1 MDCGHRRQSR
11 PRTYGYTI
19 RQNNGM
25 RVIAVDGGAERE
37 KLCLSLGAE
46 HCIDD
51 TSTQDIPAEVLRIT
65 TYAAQRVAV
74 FATSKQDYATA
85 PFLLRP

>member
-1 MDCGHRRQSR
+1 MDCGHRPRSR

-51 TSTQDIPAEVLRIT
+51 TSAQDIPAEVLRIT
-65 TYAAQRVAV
+65 TYAAQGVVV
-74 FATSKQDYATA
+74 FAILK
-85 PFLLRP
+85 